1 MEVLFQNWI
10 NAAYIILQF
19 FILTY
24 NLGKLSMTLTIILIM
39 AFGIKKKKLKIVM
52 PCFLDQK

>member
-1 MEVLFQNWI
+1 MEILFQNWI

-24 NLGKLSMTLTIILIM
+24 NLGKLSMTLNIILIM
-39 AFGIKKKKLKIVM
+39 AFGIRKKNKPENCHAV
-52 PCFLDQK
+52 FS